1 MADDL
6 EEARKAVFC
15 RKEPKAEE
23 IVKYLGLVRLT
34 DISSIVN
41 LLIDCVSSSV
51 DKNTPF
57 GQTRGSVFPW
67 ENASQEA

>member
-34 DISSIVN
+34 DILSIDD
-41 LLIDCVSSSV
+41 LLIITCVSSYV

-67 ENASQEA
+67 